1 MSASS
6 KKKLRNAQAAEKMT
20 ERQMAEQKEAKKL
33 KIYTIVF
40 SVVIIAML
48 VIAIG
53 FGAYNGITNS
63 GIIERNTVAA
73 TVNGHDISSAELNY
87 YYIDYINNF
96 SSENSDWLAYLLDT
110 TKPLD
115 QQFYNEAENQT
126 WADYFLD
133 AALES
138 AASTYA
144 LADAANAAGHT
155 ATDAELLSVDT
166 AIQNSTFYAMYSYG
180 FPDLQTYLK
189 AMYGPGANEE
199 TYREYLTT
207 SVLASSYYNYY
218 TGGLSCT
225 EDEIKAAD
233 AENPLNY
240 NSYSYNYYYVP
251 VSDYLI
257 GGTTGEDGA
266 ITYSD
271 AENEAARAAAEEA
284 AKGLIVDAVTDAE
297 SFDAAIALI
306 DAESTSFPCEDYL
319 YKSLL
324 SVAQEWISD
333 PARKA
338 GDKNYFAYTTHT
350 HAEGETHSEDEDT
363 SAFDEVKGYYVVL
376 FNGMTDNTMEL
387 VNVRHALITE
397 GGTYNSSTG
406 RYDYTDD
413 MAAAKAKAEDLLA
426 QWQAGDA
433 TEETFIELAKAN
445 SSDGNASTGGL
456 YENVY
461 PGQMMDEYNDWCFD
475 PARKTGDTGIVKT
488 VYGYHIMYFVGNSG
502 TTYRNHMI
510 EEELLNGKI
519 TEWYD
524 GLTANVTSELKETK
538 HITTDLILNAA

>member
-306 DAESTSFPCEDYL
+306 DAESTSFACEDYL

>member
-218 TGGLSCT
+218 TGGLTCS

-240 NSYSYNYYYVP
+240 SSYSYNYYYVP

-519 TEWYD
+519 TEWYE

-538 HITTDLILNAA
+538 HISTDLILNAA

>member
-40 SVVIIAML
+40 SVVVIAML

-96 SSENSDWLAYLLDT
+96 SSENSDWLPYLLDT

-218 TGGLSCT
+218 TGGLTCS

-284 AKGLIVDAVTDAE
+284 VQSIW
-297 SFDAAIALI
+297 F
-306 DAESTSFPCEDYL
+306 
-319 YKSLL
+319 
-324 SVAQEWISD
+324 
-333 PARKA
+333 
-338 GDKNYFAYTTHT
+338 H
-350 HAEGETHSEDEDT
+350 
-363 SAFDEVKGYYVVL
+363 
-376 FNGMTDNTMEL
+376 
-387 VNVRHALITE
+387 
-397 GGTYNSSTG
+397 
-406 RYDYTDD
+406 
-413 MAAAKAKAEDLLA
+413 
-426 QWQAGDA
+426 
-433 TEETFIELAKAN
+433 
-445 SSDGNASTGGL
+445 
-456 YENVY
+456 
-461 PGQMMDEYNDWCFD
+461 
-475 PARKTGDTGIVKT
+475 
-488 VYGYHIMYFVGNSG
+488 
-502 TTYRNHMI
+502 
-510 EEELLNGKI
+510 
-519 TEWYD
+519 
-524 GLTANVTSELKETK
+524 
-538 HITTDLILNAA
+538 

>member
-40 SVVIIAML
+40 SVVVIAML

-218 TGGLSCT
+218 TGGLTCS

-519 TEWYD
+519 TEWYE